1 VRYLLDTCALSDF
14 ARGQAQ
20 VLARIKGMPPE
31 ALAVTTVTVT
41 EVEYGLRLNAALER
55 RLRPVME
62 AFFRSVH
69 VLPYDEDDA
78 RGTASVRAALK
89 VRGQPIGAYD
99 ALIAGSAL
107 ARGLVLITSHTDEFA
122 RVEGLTLED
131 WREAGQA

>member
-1 VRYLLDTCALSDF
+1 MRYLLDTCVLSDF
-14 ARGQAQ
+14 ARGHAQ

-31 ALAVTTVTVT
+31 ALAVTTVTVM

-55 RLRPVME
+55 RLRPVLE

-69 VLPYDEDDA
+69 ILPYGEDDA
-78 RGTASVRAALK
+78 RTTASVRAALK

-107 ARGLVLITSHTDEFA
+107 ARGLVLITSNIDEFA
-122 RVEGLTLED
+122 RVEGLTLEN
-131 WREAGQA
+131 WRETGQP